1 LHGVRAERPGPR
13 PPRAGDVVTSIV
25 TPEARQRVRG
35 LATPVAVALGKV
47 GLTPNG
53 LTVIGFLG
61 TCVAA
66 WAAASQLWLLA
77 GVLVLVFG
85 VFDLFDGTLARA
97 TGKVSRFGA
106 FLDSTLDR
114 AGESIVYVGIAAGS
128 LAVGFAPGAVLAAT
142 AMGAAFMVSYT
153 RAKSESLG
161 FTPGTGMANIGL
173 APREVRIAI
182 LVVGLV
188 GTATRE
194 LFIDPACMGAFT
206 SCDFFMAPHVLG
218 STVLAV
224 TLSLITVLATIT
236 AIQRILHVRT
246 QARED

>member
-1 LHGVRAERPGPR
+1 M
-13 PPRAGDVVTSIV
+13 TSIV

-35 LATPVAVALGKV
+35 IATPVAMFLGRL

-53 LTVIGFLG
+53 LTLIGFLG

-66 WAAASQLWLLA
+66 FAAAQQWWLAA
-77 GVLVLVFG
+77 GILVLVFG
-85 VFDLFDGTLARA
+85 IFDLFDGTLARA

-114 AGESIVYVGIAAGS
+114 AGESIVYIGIAAGA
-128 LAVGFAPGAVLAAT
+128 LAVAFTFGALLAAS
-142 AMGAAFMVSYT
+142 AMAAAFMVSYT

-173 APREVRIAI
+173 APREVRIA
-182 LVVGLV
+182 LLAVGL
-188 GTATRE
+188 
-194 LFIDPACMGAFT
+194 I
-206 SCDFFMAPHVLG
+206 VLG
-218 STVLAV
+218 FAHPLGLSDACFETTSLDCPFTDSSILSTSQNILAG
-224 TLSLITVLATIT
+224 TLALITVLATIT